1 LRLPY
6 PTHETHEKEKNMNL
20 QISGHHVEVTP
31 ALQEYVNSKL
41 SPVIKHS
48 DKVIAVT
55 VVLSVE
61 KLKQKA
67 EVTVQV
73 PGDRLFVEAADENL
87 YAAID
92 ALFDKLDR
100 QLQKYKGKGQD
111 RHRSEKAASLQMA
124 G

>member
-1 LRLPY
+1 
-6 PTHETHEKEKNMNL
+6 MNL

-41 SPVIKHS
+41 TPVIKHS

-73 PGDRLFVEAADENL
+73 PGDRLFVEAVDENL

-100 QLQKYKGKGQD
+100 QVQKYKEKTQD
-111 RHRSEKAASLQMA
+111 RHRSDKAAAMQMA
-124 G
+124 I